1 MTCPPKTRLYSGGKT
16 RRLLENITTCGERK
30 KVRERRSAAFQSHIW
45 IEKDKSECANS
56 SFHIRM
62 YSLIVIFEIFHETCS
77 VTMCGQSHQ
86 RYHECRKPFVY
97 HVDHIYYRCRTLKDC
112 DLSLFCV
119 TWRYVIRFRRIKS
132 EIKEKGNISI
142 SFTRLHHR
150 ISRKSTSMLS
160 ALL

>member
-1 MTCPPKTRLYSGGKT
+1 
-16 RRLLENITTCGERK
+16 
-30 KVRERRSAAFQSHIW
+30 
-45 IEKDKSECANS
+45 
-56 SFHIRM
+56 M
-62 YSLIVIFEIFHETCS
+62 YSLIVIFKIFHETCS

-132 EIKEKGNISI
+132 EIKEKGIYRFPLRGCIIGLAVRALPVKRAFINARNCIS
-142 SFTRLHHR
+142 LLAAKE
-150 ISRKSTSMLS
+150 SRGKETAS
-160 ALL
+160 